1 MHPLTIEGLFGIKE
15 KSSGNVFIMWKTQ
28 ILAFDV
34 ISEWITSN
42 IGNERRVRMGQDPWI
57 HILDSRRL
65 PKDTIVS
72 LMEQGY
78 QFLE

>member
-1 MHPLTIEGLFGIKE
+1 MHPLTTEEWFRIKE
-15 KSSGNVFIMWKTQ
+15 KSLGNVFIMWKTQ

-42 IGNERRVRMGQDPWI
+42 IGNGRRVRMGQHPWI
-57 HILDSRRL
+57 HILDSRRI
-65 PKDTIVS
+65 PKDTIIS
-72 LMEQGY
+72 LMDQGY

>member
-1 MHPLTIEGLFGIKE
+1 MHPLTIEEWFGIKE
-15 KSSGNVFIMWKTQ
+15 NSLGNVFIMWKTQ

-42 IGNERRVRMGQDPWI
+42 ICNERRVRMGQDPWI

-72 LMEQGY
+72 LMEQGC

>member
-1 MHPLTIEGLFGIKE
+1 MHPPTIEEWFKIKE
-15 KSSGNVFIMWKTQ
+15 MSLGNVFIMWKIQ

-34 ISEWITSN
+34 INEWITSN
-42 IGNERRVRMGQDPWI
+42 IGNGRRVRMGQVPWI

-72 LMEQGY
+72 LMDQGY

>member
-1 MHPLTIEGLFGIKE
+1 
-15 KSSGNVFIMWKTQ
+15 MWKTQ

-65 PKDTIVS
+65 PKETIVS
-72 LMEQGY
+72 SMDQG
-78 QFLE
+78 

>member
-1 MHPLTIEGLFGIKE
+1 MHPLTIEEWFRIKE
-15 KSSGNVFIMWKTQ
+15 KSLGNAFIMWKTQ

-72 LMEQGY
+72 LMDQVY

>member
-1 MHPLTIEGLFGIKE
+1 MHPLTIEEWFEIKE
-15 KSSGNVFIMWKTQ
+15 KSLGNVFIMWKTQ

-65 PKDTIVS
+65 PKDTTVS
-72 LMEQGY
+72 LMDQGY
-78 QFLE
+78 QFL

>member
-1 MHPLTIEGLFGIKE
+1 MHPLTIEEWFKIKE
-15 KSSGNVFIMWKTQ
+15 KSLGNVFIMWKTQ

-72 LMEQGY
+72 LMDQGY